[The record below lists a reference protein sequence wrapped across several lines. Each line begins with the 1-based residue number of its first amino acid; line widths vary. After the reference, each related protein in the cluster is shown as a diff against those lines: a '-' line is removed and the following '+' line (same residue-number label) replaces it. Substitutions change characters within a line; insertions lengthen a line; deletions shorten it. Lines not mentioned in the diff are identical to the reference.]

1 MGTGSEG
8 YYMHNA
14 INWSV
19 ELYPPWK
26 NRGVV
31 HKFLQKQTDEQQ
43 ALILR
48 NLEELEEEVA
58 EHGLHKLFEARHLKR
73 IRSSR
78 QHVCELV
85 IRGKPGYRCF
95 LIRIRRTIVVVHI
108 VKKKDF
114 STDAIK
120 TADKRASDVKA
131 YYSGK

>member
-1 MGTGSEG
+1 MP
-8 YYMHNA
+8 NA

-48 NLEELEEEVA
+48 NLQELEAEIA
-58 EHGLHKLFEARHLKR
+58 EHGLPKLFEARHLKKLR
-73 IRSSR
+73 TSR
-78 QHVCELV
+78 RRVCELV
-85 IRGKPGYRCF
+85 IPGKPAYRCL
-95 LIRIRRTIVVVHI
+95 LIWVRRTIVVVHI

-114 STDAIK
+114 SKDDIN
-120 TADKRASDVKA
+120 TADNRAGEVRA
-131 YYSGK
+131 YYSGE